1 MKFNV
6 QKANN
11 PNDGGQT
18 IHPPRRSNARQPG
31 PKPRRLSTNRVIYE
45 LSLANDFD
53 AKPPFAS
60 LLLRRRKIHM
70 FNVLENIAPINETAK
85 KVPVFHSNQHN

>member
-11 PNDGGQT
+11 QNDGGQR
-18 IHPPRRSNARQPG
+18 IHPPRRSNAR
-31 PKPRRLSTNRVIYE
+31 PKSRRLSTNRVIYE
-45 LSLANDFD
+45 LTLANDFD
-53 AKPPFAS
+53 VEPPFAS

-70 FNVLENIAPINETAK
+70 FNVLETIVIINETAK
-85 KVPVFHSNQHN
+85 KVPVFHSNQHD